1 MLPMPFD
8 DFLGNRSILQT
19 VRDQLATGRLHH
31 SMLFAGVAGIGKF
44 TLAQFIAKAS
54 NCAQLQNDFCN
65 SCPSCQRISENEHPD
80 VKNVAPDG
88 QFIKID
94 QMRSMSREV
103 FFKPF
108 EGKRRV
114 FIIDEAEKFRDESA
128 NSILKTLEEPPDTS
142 ILILVTSRPNDLLP
156 TIRSRCQMYRFAPLP
171 PEDIERLLQGR
182 TTYSLDERRLLARIA
197 GGSLGKALT
206 VDAAEYRMQRDE
218 MLGLLEACSRNFL
231 YANAAKA
238 ASGWLDKRKQA
249 EFDSK
254 TGILFTLLRDLFL
267 LKAGADPGSL
277 THSDILARLN
287 PLSTNYSI
295 SQLTG
300 ATRSLDHLEA
310 GTRRN
315 LNRGLAADQF
325 LLHLGGV
332 TLS

>member
-1 MLPMPFD
+1 MPFD
-8 DFLGNRSILQT
+8 DFLGNRSILET
-19 VRDQLATGRLHH
+19 VRDQLATGRLRH
-31 SMLFAGVAGIGKF
+31 SMLFAGLTGIGKW
-44 TLAQFIAKAS
+44 TLAQFVAKAC
-54 NCAQLQNDFCN
+54 NCVRLQNDFCN
-65 SCPSCQRISENEHPD
+65 SCPSCQRVSENAHPD
-80 VKNVAPDG
+80 VRNVAPDG

-94 QMRSMSREV
+94 QMRSLSREV

-108 EGKRRV
+108 EGRRRV

-142 ILILVTSRPNDLLP
+142 ILILITSRPNDLLP
-156 TIRSRCQMYRFAPLP
+156 TIRSRCQIYRFAPLP
-171 PEDIERLLQGR
+171 AEDIERLLQGR
-182 TTYSLDERRLLARIA
+182 TSCSPEERRLLAQIS

-206 VDAAEYRMQRDE
+206 VDPAEYRMQRDE
-218 MLGLLEACSRNFL
+218 MLALLEACSHSFL
-231 YANAAKA
+231 YSNAAKA

-254 TGILFTLLRDLFL
+254 TSILFTLLRDLFL
-267 LKAGADPGSL
+267 LKAGAEPSSL
-277 THSDILARLN
+277 THTDILGKLD
-287 PLSTNYSI
+287 PLATTYSF

-325 LLHLGGV
+325 ILHLGGV
-332 TLS
+332 ALNR

>member
-8 DFLGNRSILQT
+8 DFLGNRSILET
-19 VRDQLATGRLHH
+19 VRDQLATGRLRH
-31 SMLFAGVAGIGKF
+31 SMLFAGVAGIGKW
-44 TLAQFIAKAS
+44 TLAQFIAKAC
-54 NCAQLQNDFCN
+54 NCIQLRNDFCN
-65 SCPSCQRISENEHPD
+65 SCSSCQRISENTHPD

-94 QMRSMSREV
+94 QMRSVSREV

-108 EGKRRV
+108 EGRRRV
-114 FIIDEAEKFRDESA
+114 FIVDEAEKFRDESA

-156 TIRSRCQMYRFAPLP
+156 TIRSRCQIYRFAPLP
-171 PEDIERLLQGR
+171 PPDIERLMEGR
-182 TTYSLDERRLLARIA
+182 TSHSPDERRLLARVA

-206 VDAAEYRMQRDE
+206 VDPVEYRIQRDE
-218 MLGLLEACSRNFL
+218 MLALLEACSKSFL

-238 ASGWLDKRKQA
+238 ASGWLDKRKQT

-267 LKAGADPGSL
+267 LKAGGDPNTL
-277 THSDILARLN
+277 THSDVLARLN
-287 PLSTNYSI
+287 PLSRTYSFN
-295 SQLTG
+295 QLTG
-300 ATRSLDHLEA
+300 ATRSLDHLES

-325 LLHLGGV
+325 ILHLGGV
-332 TLS
+332 AHS

>member
-1 MLPMPFD
+1 MPFD
-8 DFLGNRSILQT
+8 DFLGNRSILET
-19 VRDQLATGRLHH
+19 VRDQLATGRLRH
-31 SMLFAGVAGIGKF
+31 SMLFTGVTGIGKW
-44 TLAQFIAKAS
+44 TLAQFVAKAC
-54 NCAQLQNDFCN
+54 NCVRLQNDFCN
-65 SCPSCQRISENEHPD
+65 RCPSCQRVSENAHPD
-80 VKNVAPDG
+80 VRNVAPDG

-94 QMRSMSREV
+94 QMRSLSREV

-108 EGKRRV
+108 EGRHRV

-142 ILILVTSRPNDLLP
+142 ILILITSRPNDLLP
-156 TIRSRCQMYRFAPLP
+156 TIRSRCQIYRFAPLP
-171 PEDIERLLQGR
+171 AEHIERLLQGR
-182 TTYSLDERRLLARIA
+182 TSCSPEERRLLARIS

-206 VDAAEYRMQRDE
+206 VDPAEYRMQRDE
-218 MLGLLEACSRNFL
+218 MLALLEACSRSFL
-231 YANAAKA
+231 YSNAAKA

-267 LKAGADPGSL
+267 LKAGAEPSSL
-277 THSDILARLN
+277 THTDILGKLDSLA
-287 PLSTNYSI
+287 TTYSF

-325 LLHLGGV
+325 ILHLGGV
-332 TLS
+332 APNR

>member
-8 DFLGNRSILQT
+8 DFLGNRSILET
-19 VRDQLATGRLHH
+19 VRSQLATGRLRH
-31 SMLFAGVAGIGKF
+31 SMLFAGVAGIGKW

-54 NCAQLQNDFCN
+54 NCVQMQNDFCN
-65 SCPSCQRISENEHPD
+65 NCPSCQRISENAHPD
-80 VKNVAPDG
+80 VKSVAPDG

-94 QMRSMSREV
+94 QV
-103 FFKPF
+103 
-108 EGKRRV
+108 
-114 FIIDEAEKFRDESA
+114 
-128 NSILKTLEEPPDTS
+128 PDTS

-171 PEDIERLLQGR
+171 PEDIERLLEGR
-182 TTYSLDERRLLARIA
+182 TSYSLDERRLLAQIA

-206 VDAAEYRMQRDE
+206 VDASEYRMQRDE

-238 ASGWLDKRKQA
+238 ASGWLDKRKQV
-249 EFDSK
+249 EFDPK

-267 LKAGADPGSL
+267 LKAGAEPGSL
-277 THSDILARLN
+277 THSDILARLS
-287 PLSTNYSI
+287 PLSRTYSFN
-295 SQLTG
+295 QLTG
-300 ATRSLDHLEA
+300 AARSLDHLEA

-325 LLHLGGV
+325 ILQLGGV
-332 TLS
+332 ALS

>member
-1 MLPMPFD
+1 MPFD
-8 DFLGNRSILQT
+8 DFLGNRSILET
-19 VRDQLATGRLHH
+19 VRHQLATGRLRH
-31 SMLFAGVAGIGKF
+31 SMLFSGVAGIGKW
-44 TLAQFIAKAS
+44 TLAHFIAKAC
-54 NCAQLQNDFCN
+54 NCDRVQNDFCN
-65 SCPSCQRISENEHPD
+65 SCPNCQRISKNEHPD

-94 QMRSMSREV
+94 QMRGLSREV

-114 FIIDEAEKFRDESA
+114 FIVDEAEKFKAEAA

-142 ILILVTSRPNDLLP
+142 VLILISSRPNDLLP

-182 TTYSLDERRLLARIA
+182 TSYSPEERRLLARIA

-206 VDAAEYRMQRDE
+206 VDPAEYRRQRDE

-231 YANAAKA
+231 YANAARA
-238 ASGWLDKRKQA
+238 ASGWLDKRKHA

-254 TGILFTLLRDLFL
+254 TAILFTLLRDLFL
-267 LKAGADPGSL
+267 LKAGAIPSSL
-277 THSDILARLN
+277 THIDVLPRLTT
-287 PLSTNYSI
+287 LFMSYSFD
-295 SQLTG
+295 QLTR
-300 ATRSLDHLEA
+300 AAQSLDHLEA

-325 LLHLGGV
+325 ILHLGGV
-332 TLS
+332 ALP

>member
-1 MLPMPFD
+1 
-8 DFLGNRSILQT
+8 
-19 VRDQLATGRLHH
+19 
-31 SMLFAGVAGIGKF
+31 MLFAGVAGIGKF

-54 NCAQLQNDFCN
+54 NCVQLQNDFCN
-65 SCPSCQRISENEHPD
+65 RCPSCQRISENAHPD
-80 VKNVAPDG
+80 VRNVAPDG

-94 QMRSMSREV
+94 QMRSVSREV

-108 EGKRRV
+108 EGRRRV

-128 NSILKTLEEPPDTS
+128 NSIKDLEEPPDTS
-142 ILILVTSRPNDLLP
+142 ILILVTAPDDLLP
-156 TIRSRCQMYRFAPLP
+156 TIRSRCQMDRSLPP
-171 PEDIERLLQGR
+171 PEDICSLQGQPP
-182 TTYSLDERRLLARIA
+182 TPRRKAPLARSGA
-197 GGSLGKALT
+197 ARQGG
-206 VDAAEYRMQRDE
+206 DCYPAEYRMQRDE

-249 EFDSK
+249 EFDPK

-267 LKAGADPGSL
+267 LKAGAHADTL

-287 PLSTNYSI
+287 PLSTTYSFN
-295 SQLTG
+295 QLTG

-315 LNRGLAADQF
+315 LNRGLAVDQF
-325 LLHLGGV
+325 ILQLAGV
-332 TLS
+332 ALS

>member
-1 MLPMPFD
+1 
-8 DFLGNRSILQT
+8 
-19 VRDQLATGRLHH
+19 
-31 SMLFAGVAGIGKF
+31 
-44 TLAQFIAKAS
+44 
-54 NCAQLQNDFCN
+54 
-65 SCPSCQRISENEHPD
+65 
-80 VKNVAPDG
+80 VAPDG

-94 QMRSMSREV
+94 QMRGLSREV

-114 FIIDEAEKFRDESA
+114 FIIDEADKFKPEAA

-142 ILILVTSRPNDLLP
+142 VLILITSRPNDLLP

-182 TTYSLDERRLLARIA
+182 TSCSPEERRLLARIA

-206 VDAAEYRMQRDE
+206 VDPAEYRLQREE
-218 MLGLLEACSRNFL
+218 MLRLLETCSRNFL
-231 YANAAKA
+231 YANAVRA

-254 TGILFTLLRDLFL
+254 TSILFTLMRDLFL
-267 LKAGADPGSL
+267 LKAGAEPTSL
-277 THSDILARLN
+277 THGDILARLST
-287 PLSTNYSI
+287 LSTAYSFN
-295 SQLTG
+295 QLTG

-325 LLHLGGV
+325 ILNLGGFA
-332 TLS
+332 LS

>member
-1 MLPMPFD
+1 MPFD
-8 DFLGNRSILQT
+8 DFLGNRSILET
-19 VRDQLATGRLHH
+19 VRDQLATGRLRH
-31 SMLFAGVAGIGKF
+31 SMLFAGVAGIGKW
-44 TLAQFIAKAS
+44 TLAQFIAKAC
-54 NCAQLQNDFCN
+54 NCVRLQNDFCN
-65 SCPSCQRISENEHPD
+65 SCPSCQRISENAHPD
-80 VKNVAPDG
+80 VRNVAPDG

-94 QMRSMSREV
+94 QMRSLSREV

-114 FIIDEAEKFRDESA
+114 FIIDEAEKFRPESA

-142 ILILVTSRPNDLLP
+142 ILILITSRPNDLLP

-171 PEDIERLLQGR
+171 AEDIERLLQGR
-182 TTYSLDERRLLARIA
+182 NFYSPEERRLLARIA

-206 VDAAEYRMQRDE
+206 VDPAEYRMQRDE

-238 ASGWLDKRKQA
+238 ASGWLDKRKQT

-267 LKAGADPGSL
+267 LKAGAGPNSL
-277 THSDILARLN
+277 THPEIAGKLN
-287 PLSTNYSI
+287 PLSAAYSF
-295 SQLTG
+295 SQLTN
-300 ATRSLDHLEA
+300 ATQSLDHLEA

-315 LNRGLAADQF
+315 LIRGLAADQF
-325 LLHLGGV
+325 ILHLGGV
-332 TLS
+332 APNR